1 MFSVRVFT
9 CCLLF
14 ISAAGL
20 KFLLPKNHFD
30 INCRSTVKNT
40 LTSIAGTPSN
50 NLRELVL
57 PETQKT
63 SSKPTD
69 KNSRGYHSSSV
80 SRWSCLVLLKQFR
93 EIFLISEI
101 ISSLPF
107 IRLIIVCDSG
117 RRGSSACLSSGSLV
131 ISMNPHRGENVPK
144 FTSPPNL
151 NQPKMGAGKCS
162 GK

>member
-1 MFSVRVFT
+1 M
-9 CCLLF
+9 CECLL
-14 ISAAGL
+14 AAYSLYQQQVWNSCCPRTTLTSIAGA
-20 KFLLPKNHFD
+20 PS
-30 INCRSTVKNT
+30 RNT